1 MEDLWEKGEAGVDI
15 DSFSHSP
22 MVIES
27 DHFQCLFL
35 IMGILHSLGLTV
47 LLWDILAN
55 RKLNFYEIMTYGLC
69 ACFFVTTG
77 NLFFFST
84 TLWTMITYDTEE
96 RKDRWGAIATPAR
109 TISSGEYEFNMEILE
124 NNKIVAFA
132 IIGFGAVSS
141 SIFIFVAMIRSLGK
155 G

>member
-1 MEDLWEKGEAGVDI
+1 MEDLWLKGEAGVEL
-15 DSFSHSP
+15 DSFSQSP
-22 MVIES
+22 LIIEP

-69 ACFFVTTG
+69 ACFFVTIG

-96 RKDRWGAIATPAR
+96 RRNSWGWIASPAR

-124 NNKIVAFA
+124 NNKTEAFC
-132 IIGFGAVSS
+132 ILGFGAISS
-141 SIFIFVAMIRSLGK
+141 SILIFVAIMRSLGEE
-155 G
+155 

>member
-1 MEDLWEKGEAGVDI
+1 MEDLWLKGEAGVEL
-15 DSFSHSP
+15 DSFSQSP
-22 MVIES
+22 LIIEP

-69 ACFFVTTG
+69 ACFFVTIG

-84 TLWTMITYDTEE
+84 TLWTMITYDTY
-96 RKDRWGAIATPAR
+96 DSWGRIAR
-109 TISSGEYEFNMEILE
+109 TISSGEYEYNMEILE